1 MSAFNVVLLW
11 IAAIAF
17 VLSFIRGANSEDRQ

>member
-1 MSAFNVVLLW
+1 MSAFNVTLLW

-17 VLSFIRGANSEDRQ
+17 VLSFIRGAYFEDSQ